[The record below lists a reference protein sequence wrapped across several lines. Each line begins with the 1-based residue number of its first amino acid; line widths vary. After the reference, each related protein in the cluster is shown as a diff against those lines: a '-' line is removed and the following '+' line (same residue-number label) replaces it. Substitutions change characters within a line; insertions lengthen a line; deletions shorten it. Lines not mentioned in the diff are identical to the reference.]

1 MIDGFTYIGKESNR
15 LQEVEE
21 AGVPSEIDVYTKFND
36 AQRDEWGTKI
46 LPFLRREPV
55 QVIISATGISRRT
68 VQRIRNEQT
77 KPTAEHRR
85 LLEAFAKRRVSEK

>member
-1 MIDGFTYIGKESNR
+1 MIEGFDYIGKESNK

-21 AGVPSEIDVYTKFND
+21 GGVPSDSDVYTKFND
-36 AQRDEWGTKI
+36 PQRDEWGTKI

-55 QVIISATGISRRT
+55 QVIIDATGISRRT

-77 KPTAEHRR
+77 KPTAEYRR
-85 LLEAFAKRRVSEK
+85 LLASFAKNRNFGF